1 MQEEKALRDPHY
13 WRLETLESPL
23 NAKTTTTQN
32 ARRKKQYKIHTT
44 CMHPF
49 SQP

>member
-13 WRLETLESPL
+13 WKLEILESPL
-23 NAKTTTTQN
+23 NATTTTQT
-32 ARRKKQYKIHTT
+32 ARSKKAVQDPHTT